1 MMMQVFLPFKNAV
14 VPLHP
19 HIPVGQYIYITLF
32 RELQGAAQLLEELW
46 QAAASVGSTGRHC
59 RSFCSDRTAVL

>member
-1 MMMQVFLPFKNAV
+1 MMMMQVFLPFKNAD

-32 RELQGAAQLLEELW
+32 RELQGAAQFLEELW
-46 QAAASVGSTGRHC
+46 QAAASVGSTG
-59 RSFCSDRTAVL
+59 